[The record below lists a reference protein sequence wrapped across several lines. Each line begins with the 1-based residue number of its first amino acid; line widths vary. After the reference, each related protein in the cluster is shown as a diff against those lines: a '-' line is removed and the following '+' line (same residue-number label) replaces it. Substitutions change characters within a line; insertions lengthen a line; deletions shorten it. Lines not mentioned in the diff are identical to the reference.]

1 MDSNSFNPE
10 ELAHKWVTGTLT
22 PDEKLRFEQWYAD
35 FNDEE
40 LLISDS
46 QYTSAGQI
54 RETILNQINSSIDEQ
69 PVSKGKIRR
78 VWRSL
83 AAAAAVVFAI
93 GLVALYR
100 APILNLVDPV
110 KQLKLTTNPG
120 EYKQIYLADGTHI
133 WLSPATTLSY
143 PEKFR
148 GKLRDISIEGEAYFE
163 VKHDTD
169 HPFVIQSGAVKTVV
183 LGTSFDIQAYAH
195 AKSIDVTVVS
205 GKVGVSAKTS
215 ATTAMV
221 TANQRT
227 VYQKA
232 TASLVKENYPNA
244 SKFLDRRKGIFD
256 FNGASLAEVIHDLET
271 QYSISIKLAP
281 GLTSKTFY
289 GRLQTSDP
297 INRTLDKL
305 STVMEIHWEKQ
316 NGAYQL
322 HP

>member
-10 ELAHKWVTGTLT
+10 ELAHKWVAGTLT

-40 LLISDS
+40 LLISNS
-46 QYTSAGQI
+46 QYTSAEQI
-54 RETILNQINSSIDEQ
+54 RETILNRVNSSIDEQ
-69 PVSKGKIRR
+69 PKVKIRTM
-78 VWRSL
+78 WRNL
-83 AAAAAVVFAI
+83 AAAAAVVLAI
-93 GLVALYR
+93 GLAVLYR

-163 VKHDTD
+163 VKHDTG

-205 GKVGVSAKTS
+205 GKVGVSAKAS
-215 ATTAMV
+215 ANTAMV

-227 VYQKA
+227 IYQKA

-256 FNGASLAEVIHDLET
+256 FNGASLAEVVHDLES
-271 QYSISIKLAP
+271 QYGISINLAP

-305 STVMEIHWEKQ
+305 STVMELRWEKQ
-316 NGAYQL
+316 SGAYQL